1 MKVTSVLT
9 SVISH
14 CQIFFFWQGNPLNQY
29 WKLCLQTFLWN
40 ISEKQHIVQ
49 KEVHLYLYVL
59 SEFMELSSDM
69 MSNTMAANL
78 TGHPS
83 LTINAGYLDTQP
95 VGLLLTGRVFEEVLL
110 LQVASTFEKVRD
122 ESWGFITWSSANFK
136 KYGLCY
142 AIPTFWYPT
151 LEWASRC

>member
-1 MKVTSVLT
+1 
-9 SVISH
+9 
-14 CQIFFFWQGNPLNQY
+14 
-29 WKLCLQTFLWN
+29 
-40 ISEKQHIVQ
+40 
-49 KEVHLYLYVL
+49 
-59 SEFMELSSDM
+59 MELSSDM

-122 ESWGFITWSSANFK
+122 EAWGAHTPGSSCSGE
-136 KYGLCY
+136 YYLY
-142 AIPTFWYPT
+142 
-151 LEWASRC
+151 